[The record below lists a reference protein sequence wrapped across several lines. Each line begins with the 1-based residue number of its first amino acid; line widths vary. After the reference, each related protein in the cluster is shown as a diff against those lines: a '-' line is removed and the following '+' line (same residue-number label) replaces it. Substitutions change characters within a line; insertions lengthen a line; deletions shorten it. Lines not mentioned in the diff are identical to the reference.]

1 MSHRA
6 GNTKEF
12 DNRWRKARAKAK
24 AAKAA
29 RKKSRK

>member
-6 GNTKEF
+6 GNTKAF
-12 DNRWRKARAKAK
+12 DNRWRKGRAKVK

-29 RKKSRK
+29 RKKNRK